1 MHTSLPLYI
10 VRRMAEPLRCNG
22 SFFIFLYALFVLAFV
37 LQSGPSVADYP
48 FGSLFVEVFVL
59 AWVLSFLPGGVRRVA
74 QGIVCTACATICA
87 VDVYAT
93 YRLGAGLTPTMFQL
107 VLETDAEEV
116 SDFCTSYL
124 RDVAVLRALWPFL
137 LWGVVYVA
145 YVRFRHVLP
154 VLWTKRCRLS
164 TPWRVFF
171 KIVYALMVWGAFAV
185 LFYRTAEDRRHTRDL
200 LSQTTT
206 AGMERYYNK
215 GYGRGLYSPLHRLYF
230 AVYANRLAAGQ
241 LEHLRTRMG
250 TTKVEGGDSGVPT
263 LVVIIGESYNRHH
276 SALYGYSLPTTPR
289 QCARAR
295 NGELFPFTDVVTC
308 WNLTSNVFKY
318 MFSLYGYGHKGTWCD
333 EPLFPALFRKAGY
346 RVAFLTNQFVRRPD
360 DNAFDFSGGYFINDS
375 RVSCHLFDVR
385 NERKH
390 PFDEGLL
397 LDYDSLCTDSRYSR
411 RLVMFHLIGQHV
423 GYENR
428 CPEERKRFTQADY
441 ERPDLEDGQL
451 QKVVDYDNAT
461 LYNDSVV
468 DAILQRFEADDALV
482 LYVPDHGEEVYDGLK
497 TFGRLHSSALKPRM
511 VHNEFEIPFWI
522 WCSPACRHNR
532 PELVRQI
539 MEAVDRPFMTD
550 DLPHTLLYLADIR
563 CPEYNECRVLIS
575 PRFDAGRRRLLK
587 GYKDYDEMRAKEKV
601 GKEEEKNSRECG
613 GRSRR

>member
-1 MHTSLPLYI
+1 M
-10 VRRMAEPLRCNG
+10 
-22 SFFIFLYALFVLAFV
+22 AFV
-37 LQSGPSVADYP
+37 LQSGQPVADYP
-48 FGSLFVEVFVL
+48 LGSLFVEVFVL
-59 AWVLSFLPGGVRRVA
+59 AWVFSFLPGGMRRAV
-74 QGIVCTACATICA
+74 QGMVCTVCAVVCA
-87 VDVYAT
+87 VDVYVT
-93 YRLGAGLTPTMFQL
+93 YRLGSGLTPTMLQL
-107 VLETDAEEV
+107 VLETDAEEM
-116 SDFCTSYL
+116 SDFCNSYL
-124 RDVAVLRALWPFL
+124 RDAAVLRAFGPFL
-137 LWGVVYVA
+137 LWGTIYIA
-145 YVRFRHVLP
+145 YVRSRHALSVS
-154 VLWTKRCRLS
+154 WMKFCRLS
-164 TPWRVFF
+164 APWRVVLRV
-171 KIVYALMVWGAFAV
+171 VYTLTVWGVFVV
-185 LFYRTAEDRRHTRDL
+185 LFCRTAEDRRHTREL

-250 TTKVEGGDSGVPT
+250 TTNVECGEDGIPT

-289 QCARAR
+289 QCARVR
-295 NGELFPFTDVVTC
+295 NGELFPFTDVVSC

-375 RVSCHLFDVR
+375 RLSNSLFDVR

-390 PFDEGLL
+390 PFDEDLL
-397 LDYDSLCTDSRYSR
+397 LDYDSLCADSLYSR

-428 CPEERKRFTQADY
+428 CPDERKRFMLADY
-441 ERPDLEDGQL
+441 ERPDLTDDQL

-468 DAILQRFEADDALV
+468 DAVLRRFEADDALV

-497 TFGRLHSSALKPRM
+497 TFGRLHSSALTPRM

-522 WCSPACRHNR
+522 WCSPVCRRNR
-532 PELVRQI
+532 PELVHQI

-563 CPEYNECRVLIS
+563 CPEYDERRAVIS
-575 PRFDAGRRRLLK
+575 PQFDMGRRRLLK
-587 GYKDYDEMRAKEKV
+587 GYKDYDEMRAREKA
-601 GKEEEKNSRECG
+601 GREEKKNSRECG